1 MTGDPIAPLLET
13 AKVSVKQSPMPPPM
27 SVVRSAWVSVVVP
40 STGPA
45 IVNACET
52 QNEAKKT
59 STFLVSLT
67 MKS

>member
-27 SVVRSAWVSVVVP
+27 PVVRSAWVSVVVP

-45 IVNACET
+45 NVKACKT
-52 QNEAKKT
+52 QNEAKQKYD
-59 STFLVSLT
+59 
-67 MKS
+67 